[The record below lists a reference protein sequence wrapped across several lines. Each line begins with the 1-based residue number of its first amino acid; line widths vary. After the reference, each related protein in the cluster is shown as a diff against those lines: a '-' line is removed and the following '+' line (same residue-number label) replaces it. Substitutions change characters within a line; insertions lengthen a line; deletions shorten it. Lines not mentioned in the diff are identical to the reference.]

1 MIKLENVSKNYNGN
15 AVLENIS
22 LSIKKGERLALMAPS
37 GQGKTTLVRLICKL
51 EKPDLGTVTVEG
63 KISAVF
69 QEDRLFEHLSVFDN
83 VNCVCRDPEIT
94 KIVLEGML
102 MWDDRNKLP
111 RELSGGMARR
121 VAIARA
127 LAFSHDILI
136 LDEPFKGLDEKT
148 RSKVIDFIKEQEAEK
163 TVLLVTHDREEIL
176 LLGGEIYEFEQKSKK
191 TT

>member
-1 MIKLENVSKNYNGN
+1 MIKLENVSKSYNGN

-22 LSIKKGERLALMAPS
+22 LSIQKGERLALMAPS

-83 VNCVCRDPEIT
+83 VNCICRNPEIT
-94 KIVLEGML
+94 QNVLEGML
-102 MWDDRNKLP
+102 MWEDRNKLP

-148 RSKVIDFIKEQEAEK
+148 RSKVIDFIKKQEAGK
-163 TVLLVTHDREEIL
+163 TVLLVTHDKEEIL